1 MDSNHSIRPLFIIGF
16 LACVGMIAVALYA
29 QHVMLL
35 EPCPICIFQR
45 IAVMVL
51 GVIFL
56 IGLLHNPSGSRGRRV
71 YGQLVVLASLAGIG
85 LAGWHSWLQRN
96 PPDHPPECGAGLS
109 YWLDNLPPSE
119 VLSKVFA
126 GTGECSQVSWS
137 MLGLSI
143 PEWTLLAFVVF
154 CLYGFKVLIKGH

>member
-1 MDSNHSIRPLFIIGF
+1 MDSKHSIRPLFIIGF

-56 IGLLHNPSGSRGRRV
+56 IGLLHNPSGSRGRRI

-85 LAGWHSWLQRN
+85 LAG
-96 PPDHPPECGAGLS
+96 
-109 YWLDNLPPSE
+109 
-119 VLSKVFA
+119 
-126 GTGECSQVSWS
+126 
-137 MLGLSI
+137 
-143 PEWTLLAFVVF
+143 
-154 CLYGFKVLIKGH
+154 